1 MRSPLS
7 PLIPYILM
15 NILTLHRA
23 KVNTMRGCRG
33 RIKKIVN
40 FIRLSKR
47 SIITRNLAIIRRG
60 GTAGHPYGLS
70 RPQKVA
76 LQQCL
81 LCGNVPRGVEDAAP
95 YKYICRFF
103 DRLNNCKFFDLQL
116 LGGGFQQGIR
126 LFDAEGAGA
135 QCQVKIAAVAV
146 GAPRHLLAVGAA
158 GAVGG
163 VHVAL
168 QLVKGGIRH

>member
-33 RIKKIVN
+33 GIKKIVN
-40 FIRLSKR
+40 FIRLSKKVNHYEKPCHHSEGPDKSAPR
-47 SIITRNLAIIRRG
+47 YITSLRCFLF
-60 GTAGHPYGLS
+60 S
-70 RPQKVA
+70 
-76 LQQCL
+76 
-81 LCGNVPRGVEDAAP
+81 NVPRGVEDAAP

-103 DRLNNCKFFDLQL
+103 EKLNNCKFYTSQF
-116 LGGGFQQGIR
+116 LGGGLQQGIR
-126 LFDAEGAGA
+126 LLDAKGAGA
-135 QCQVKIAAVAV
+135 QRQVKISAVAV
-146 GAPRHLLAVGAA
+146 GAPRHLLAIGAA